1 MEADLAKLKQ
11 FVAHVEGQ
19 RNERMPSWRE
29 LSYYLLPSRG
39 KFPGEQ
45 KDNLRNKKRFNNTA
59 ARALRRAAAGM
70 TEGMTP
76 ASLPWF
82 RHDFLDRGQREVT
95 GSREYADCVDERL
108 RAILEAGGFY
118 QAIHSFN
125 AELLTFGCA
134 LLYQE
139 ESMSTVARF
148 DCPTMGTWS
157 VTLDKAGELDCVVQ
171 HFDISAVELERTFG
185 LENISEKAKAKLEKQ
200 PYELIDVVHVVRRN
214 PAKDSRKADTKAMP
228 WASIW
233 YEDAEPVKFL
243 RVSGYNEMPYFFTRW
258 QEGRGL
264 YGVGPGDEA
273 LPDQKAIEAYE
284 LYKSMGIEKTI
295 DPPVVAPGALKGR
308 VDRRPGG
315 ITEGTMAGNNQIV
328 PLYQIDFSRG
338 VAAVQQEIM
347 ILSGRVDDSLM
358 ASVFTSIAMDQR
370 PPNMTATEYMSRRR
384 ESMQQMGPAL
394 SAYEPKV
401 LNRVLE
407 RTFAMA
413 DRLGLMP
420 DPPEDLGERFILD
433 VQYLGPMS
441 QALRQTGSDTTRQ
454 LLEDVAGI
462 AQLNPEVL
470 DKIDLDQAVDELARG
485 IAAPGSVVRSDDDVA
500 AIRQAR
506 AEQQAAQQQ
515 AMLDL
520 EAQKNQIAAMNVRT
534 EGTVAGQMMG
544 KE

>member
-1 MEADLAKLKQ
+1 MQISLPDLKRI
-11 FVAHVEGQ
+11 VAHVEGLRDDRLPQ
-19 RNERMPSWRE
+19 WME
-29 LSYYLLPSRG
+29 LSKYLLPSRG
-39 KFPGEQ
+39 KFPGEE
-45 KDNLRNKKRFNNTA
+45 KNNLRSKKRFNNTGS
-59 ARALRRAAAGM
+59 RAIRRAAAGM

-82 RHDFLDRGQREVT
+82 RHDYLDRGQREVT
-95 GSREYADCVDERL
+95 GSREFADTIDERL

-118 QAIHSFN
+118 QAIHAFN
-125 AELLTFGCA
+125 QELLTFGCA

-139 ESMSTVARF
+139 ESMATVARW
-148 DCPTMGTWS
+148 DCPTIGTWAVS
-157 VTLDKAGELDCVVQ
+157 GDRSGELACVVHRLTFTARELVDKFGKENVTEGTTQSLQ
-171 HFDISAVELERTFG
+171 HR
-185 LENISEKAKAKLEKQ
+185 
-200 PYELIDVVHVVRRN
+200 PYEPVDVVHVVMRN
-214 PAKDSRKADTKAMP
+214 PRADRGRMDNLSMP
-228 WASIW
+228 WLSLW
-233 YEDAEPVKFL
+233 YEEQENEKFL
-243 RVSGYNEMPYFFTRW
+243 RLSGYNEMPFFFTVW
-258 QEGRGL
+258 QDARGL

-273 LPDQKAIEAYE
+273 LSDQKAVEAYE
-284 LYKSMGIEKTI
+284 LYKSMGLEKTI
-295 DPPVVAPGALKGR
+295 DPPVIYPGSLKDRPDTRPGAKNSSPL
-308 VDRRPGG
+308 GG
-315 ITEGTMAGNNQIV
+315 QNQIL
-328 PLYQIDFSRG
+328 PLYQINFG
-338 VAAVQQEIM
+338 QALPYVQQEIQNIAQRM
-347 ILSGRVDDSLM
+347 DDSLM

-401 LNRVLE
+401 LNKVLE
-407 RTFAMA
+407 RTYAMA

-420 DPPEDLGERFILD
+420 DPPEDLGDRFILD

-454 LLEDVAGI
+454 LLEDVAAI

-515 AMLDL
+515 AMMDL

-534 EGTVAGQMMG
+534 EGTVAGRMMG
-544 KE
+544 E

>member
-1 MEADLAKLKQ
+1 MNISLPDLKKM
-11 FVAHVEGQ
+11 VGHVEGLRDQ
-19 RNERMPSWRE
+19 RLPEWME
-29 LSYYLLPSRG
+29 LSKYLLPSRG
-39 KFPGEQ
+39 RFPGEE
-45 KDNLRNKKRFNNTA
+45 KNGLRNKKRFNNTGS
-59 ARALRRAAAGM
+59 RAIRRAAAGM

-82 RHDFLDRGQREVT
+82 RHDFLDRGQREIA
-95 GSREYADCVDERL
+95 GSREYADTVDERL

-118 QAIHSFN
+118 QAIHAFN
-125 AELLTFGCA
+125 QELLTFGCA

-139 ESMSTVARF
+139 ESMATVARWE
-148 DCPTMGTWS
+148 CPTIGTWAIA
-157 VTLDKAGELDCVVQ
+157 TNRAGELACVVQ
-171 HFDISAVELERTFG
+171 RMQFTVRELIDTFGESNVSERTRTQ
-185 LENISEKAKAKLEKQ
+185 LEHR
-200 PYELIDVVHVVRRN
+200 PYEPVDVVHVVIQN
-214 PAKDSRKADTKAMP
+214 TGADSRRMDARSMP
-228 WASIW
+228 WASLW
-233 YEDAEPVKFL
+233 YEEQENENFL
-243 RVSGYNEMPYFFTRW
+243 RRSGYNEMPFYFTVW
-258 QEGRGL
+258 QEARGL

-273 LPDQKAIEAYE
+273 ISDQKAVETYE
-284 LYKSMGIEKTI
+284 LYKSMGLEKTI
-295 DPPVVAPGALKGR
+295 DPPVLFPGSLKDRPDTRPGAKNSSPL
-308 VDRRPGG
+308 GG
-315 ITEGTMAGNNQIV
+315 QNQVV
-328 PLYQIDFSRG
+328 PLYQINFG
-338 VAAVQQEIM
+338 QALPYVQQEIQNIAQRM
-347 ILSGRVDDSLM
+347 DDSLM

-401 LNRVLE
+401 LNKVLE

-420 DPPEDLGERFILD
+420 DPPGDLGDRFILD

-534 EGTVAGQMMG
+534 EGTVAGKMMG
-544 KE
+544 E

>member
-1 MEADLAKLKQ
+1 MNISLADLKQ
-11 FVAHVEGQ
+11 VVGHVEGL
-19 RNERMPSWRE
+19 RDERLPVWME
-29 LSYYLLPSRG
+29 LSKYLLPSRG
-39 KFPGEQ
+39 KFPGEEQ
-45 KDNLRNKKRFNNTA
+45 NNLRNKKRFNNTGS
-59 ARALRRAAAGM
+59 RALRRAAAGM

-95 GSREYADCVDERL
+95 GSREYADAVDERL

-118 QAIHSFN
+118 QAVHAFN
-125 AELLTFGCA
+125 QELLTFGCA

-139 ESMSTVARF
+139 ESMATVARWE
-148 DCPTMGTWS
+148 CPTIGTWA
-157 VTLDKAGELDCVVQ
+157 VTCSRSGDLDCVV
-171 HFDISAVELERTFG
+171 HRLTFTARELVDTFG
-185 LENISEKAKAKLEKQ
+185 ENHVSEHVKSQFKLR
-200 PYELIDVVHVVRRN
+200 PYEPVEVVHVVMRNTQADRR
-214 PAKDSRKADTKAMP
+214 KMDSLSMP
-228 WASIW
+228 WASLW
-233 YEDAEPVKFL
+233 YEDRESGEQFL
-243 RVSGYNEMPYFFTRW
+243 RKSGYNEMPFFFTVW
-258 QEGRGL
+258 QEARGL

-273 LPDQKAIEAYE
+273 ISDQKAVEAYE
-284 LYKSMGIEKTI
+284 LYKSMGLEKTI
-295 DPPVVAPGALKGR
+295 DPPVLYPGSLKDRPDTRPGAKNSSPL
-308 VDRRPGG
+308 GG
-315 ITEGTMAGNNQIV
+315 QNQIL
-328 PLYQIDFSRG
+328 PLYQINFG
-338 VAAVQQEIM
+338 QALPYVQQEIQNIAQRM
-347 ILSGRVDDSLM
+347 DDSLM

-401 LNRVLE
+401 LNKVLE

-534 EGTVAGQMMG
+534 EGTVAGKMMG
-544 KE
+544 E

>member
-1 MEADLAKLKQ
+1 MNISLPDLKKM
-11 FVAHVEGQ
+11 VGHVEGLRDQ
-19 RNERMPSWRE
+19 RLPEWME
-29 LSYYLLPSRG
+29 LSKYLLPSRG
-39 KFPGEQ
+39 RFPDEEKNG
-45 KDNLRNKKRFNNTA
+45 LRNKKRFNNTGS
-59 ARALRRAAAGM
+59 RAIRRAAAGM

-82 RHDFLDRGQREVT
+82 RHDYLDRGQREIT
-95 GSREYADCVDERL
+95 GSREYADTVDERL

-118 QAIHSFN
+118 QAIHAFN
-125 AELLTFGCA
+125 QELLTFGCA

-139 ESMSTVARF
+139 ESMATVARWE
-148 DCPTMGTWS
+148 CPTIGTWAIA
-157 VTLDKAGELDCVVQ
+157 TNRAGELACVVQ
-171 HFDISAVELERTFG
+171 RMHFTVRELIDTFGESNVSERTRTQ
-185 LENISEKAKAKLEKQ
+185 LEHR
-200 PYELIDVVHVVRRN
+200 PYEPVDVVHVVIQN
-214 PAKDSRKADTKAMP
+214 ANADSRRMDSRSMP
-228 WASIW
+228 WASLW
-233 YEDAEPVKFL
+233 YEEQENENFL
-243 RVSGYNEMPYFFTRW
+243 RRSGYNEMPFYFTVW
-258 QEGRGL
+258 QEARGL

-273 LPDQKAIEAYE
+273 ISDQKAVETYE
-284 LYKSMGIEKTI
+284 LYKSMGLEKTI
-295 DPPVVAPGALKGR
+295 DPPVLFPGSLKDRPDTRPGAKNSSPL
-308 VDRRPGG
+308 GG
-315 ITEGTMAGNNQIV
+315 QNQVV
-328 PLYQIDFSRG
+328 PLYQINFG
-338 VAAVQQEIM
+338 QALPYVQQEIQNIAQRM
-347 ILSGRVDDSLM
+347 DDSLM

-401 LNRVLE
+401 LNKVLE

-420 DPPEDLGERFILD
+420 DPPEDLGDRFILD

-534 EGTVAGQMMG
+534 EGTVAGKMMG
-544 KE
+544 E

>member
-1 MEADLAKLKQ
+1 MKQDLAMLKQ
-11 FVAHVEGQ
+11 LVAHVEGQ
-19 RNERMPSWRE
+19 RNERMPQWRE

-45 KDNLRNKKRFNNTA
+45 KENLRNKKRFNTTA
-59 ARALRRAAAGM
+59 ARALRRASAGM

-82 RHDFLDRGQREVT
+82 RHDYLDRGQREVT
-95 GSREYADCVDERL
+95 GSREYADAIDERL

-125 AELLTFGCA
+125 SELLTFGCA

-139 ESMSTVARF
+139 ESMATVARW

-157 VTLDKAGELDCVVQ
+157 VTLNRAGELDAVVQ
-171 HFDISAVELERTFG
+171 HFDVTVKELVEKYG
-185 LENISEKAKAKLEKQ
+185 ADNVSEKTKSKLEKQ
-200 PYELIDVVHVVRRN
+200 PYELIDVVHVVFPN
-214 PAKDSRKADTKAMP
+214 PHKDAGKADNRAMP
-228 WASIW
+228 WASVW
-233 YEDAEPVKFL
+233 YEAHETEKFL
-243 RVSGYNEMPYFFTRW
+243 HISGYNEMPYFFTRW

-273 LPDQKAIEAYE
+273 LPDQKAVEAYE
-284 LYKSMGIEKTI
+284 LYKSMGLEKTI

-308 VDRRPGG
+308 VNRNPGG
-315 ITEGTMAGNNQIV
+315 LTEGTMAGNNQIM
-328 PLYQIDFSRG
+328 PLYQIDFTRG
-338 VAAVQQEIM
+338 VAAVQQEIQ
-347 ILSGRVDDSLM
+347 ILSGRIDDSLM

-401 LNRVLE
+401 LNKVLE

-420 DPPEDLGERFILD
+420 DPPAELGERFLLD

-515 AMLDL
+515 AMMDL

-534 EGTVAGQMMG
+534 EGTVAGKMMG
-544 KE
+544 E